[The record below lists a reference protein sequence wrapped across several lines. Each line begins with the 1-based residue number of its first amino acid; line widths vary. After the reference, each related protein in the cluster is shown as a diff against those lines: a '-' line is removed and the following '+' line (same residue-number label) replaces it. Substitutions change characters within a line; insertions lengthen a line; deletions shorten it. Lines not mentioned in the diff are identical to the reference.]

1 LKLSKLLRDAHGG
14 AFQIFKSRRKFFM
27 KIMKRLLALGLV
39 GTMVIGGSLTA
50 FATDPTGASGTAITG
65 TGTAA
70 NLNVDQVVYSVTVPT
85 NAAMTA
91 ALSYKVDPQLL
102 AYQKGDATDK
112 AGVLFKNGSGSEA
125 KYSGKS
131 DSLKIV
137 SKSSIPISIKI
148 EPKLTAATAAS
159 GEFVYAGGQSTTEDF
174 SGTNDGTKGLYL
186 GLHSTNEV
194 AKALDT
200 TALDYTNLLYSAK
213 DLFEV
218 SGTVDAGYTYAIPS
232 TVTEGFPEY
241 EFYLTGAINPDVATT
256 TWMTY
261 GTDNVTVKE
270 RAAVPTIELKY
281 TPTAEY
287 TVKKDCVAQWN
298 NDYSISVW
306 KSSGTKAEGGF
317 GSTVTVTVNGKTC
330 TGATVS
336 DKGTINIP
344 WESIAKA
351 YDATYTADKYGD
363 ELNTANVAVIVTNG
377 SEADKYYGVAK

>member
-1 LKLSKLLRDAHGG
+1 
-14 AFQIFKSRRKFFM
+14 M
-27 KIMKRLLALGLV
+27 KIMKKLLALGLV
-39 GTMVIGGSLTA
+39 GSMVIGSSLTA

-70 NLNVDQVVYSVTVPT
+70 NLEVDQVVYEVTVPT
-85 NAAMTA
+85 NAAMEA

-131 DSLKIV
+131 DTLTIT
-137 SKSSIPISIKI
+137 SKSSVPITIKI
-148 EPKLTAATAAS
+148 EPKLTAATA
-159 GEFVYAGGQSTTEDF
+159 GDTTFVYAGDFSTTEDF
-174 SGTNDGTKGLYL
+174 SGTDDGTKGLYL
-186 GLHSTNEV
+186 GIHSTNEV
-194 AKALDT
+194 AKSLST

-232 TVTEGFPEY
+232 TVTDGFPKY
-241 EFYLTGAINPDVATT
+241 EFYLTGAINPNVATS
-256 TWMTY
+256 TWITY
-261 GTDNVTVKE
+261 QSDKVTVDKK
-270 RAAVPTIELKY
+270 AAMPTVELKY
-281 TPTAEY
+281 TPTAVC
-287 TVKKDCVAQWN
+287 TAKKDCEAQWN

-306 KSSGTKAEGGF
+306 KSSATKAEGGF
-317 GSTVTVTVNGKTC
+317 ASGATVTVNGKTC

-351 YDATYTADKYGD
+351 YDSNFTADKYGD

-377 SEADKYYGVAK
+377 SEADTYYGVAK

>member
-1 LKLSKLLRDAHGG
+1 
-14 AFQIFKSRRKFFM
+14 M

-39 GTMVIGGSLTA
+39 GTMVIGGSVTA
-50 FATDPTGASGTAITG
+50 FATEPDGASGTAVTG

-70 NLNVDQVVYSVTVPT
+70 NLEVDQVVYSVSVPT

-112 AGVLFKNGSGSEA
+112 AGVLFKNGSGADA

-131 DSLKIV
+131 DVLKIV

-148 EPKLTAATAAS
+148 EPKITAATSLGAT
-159 GEFVYAGGQSTTEDF
+159 EFAYAGGQSTTEDF
-174 SGTNDGTKGLYL
+174 SGTNDSSKGLYL

-200 TALDYTNLLYSAK
+200 SVPAYNNLIYSAK

-218 SGTVDAGYTYAIPS
+218 SGSVDAGYTYAIPS
-232 TVTEGFPEY
+232 TVTDGFPTY
-241 EFYLTGAINPDVATT
+241 EFYLTGAINPNVPTAT
-256 TWMTY
+256 WITY
-261 GTDNVTVKE
+261 KSDNVTVDTK
-270 RAAVPTIELKY
+270 AAMPTVELKY
-281 TPTAEY
+281 TPTAVY
-287 TVKKDCVAQWN
+287 TAKKDAVAQWN
-298 NDYSISVW
+298 SDYSISVW
-306 KSSGTKAEGGF
+306 KSSGTKEEGGF
-317 GSTVTVTVNGKTC
+317 ASGATVTVNGKTC

-336 DKGTINIP
+336 DKGTITIP

-351 YDATYTADKYGD
+351 YDSSYTADKYGD

-377 SEADKYYGVAK
+377 SEADNYYGVAK